1 MPDQTEKQTFSDDE
15 ALDFHRIPTPGKI
28 SMAPTKP
35 MATQRDLSLAYS
47 PGVAVPVLAIAADAD
62 KAYDYT
68 SKGNLVAVI
77 SNGTAILGLGNLGH
91 MASKPVMEG
100 KSVLFK
106 RFADVDSFDIE
117 VKTTDPDEFITV
129 VKNIGDTWGG
139 INLEDI
145 KSPECFVIESEL
157 QDLLDI
163 PVFHDDQHGTAIIST
178 AGLINAVHIAGKK
191 LDEIKVVLAGAG
203 AAGLSSIAL
212 MKAAGVKAENTVICD
227 RDGVVYK
234 GRDHGMDQWK
244 AAHAT
249 DTPLRTLAEAMVGA
263 DVVLGLSAKGAITKE
278 MVASMAPNP
287 IIFAMANPDPE
298 ITPED
303 VKSVRS
309 DAIIA
314 TGRSDYVNQVNN
326 VLAFPYLFRGAL
338 DVRARL
344 INLVM
349 KIACAHALAA
359 LAREDVP
366 DEVAAAYRGRKL
378 KFGPDYIIPTPF
390 DPRLIWYIPP
400 FVAQAAMDTGVARV
414 QIEDMDAYRH
424 ALRSRVDPSAAL
436 MQKISSAVRGGPNKR
451 VVFAEGE
458 EPAVI
463 RAAWGFK
470 QADLGTP
477 ILVGRE
483 DLIRQN
489 AAEAGLNF
497 DELGIEITNA
507 RVSDHNVED
516 TDWLYEKLQRR
527 GYLRRDV
534 QRMINHHQRHLLAR
548 LHAGIDLAQCQRVG
562 VLFHRGHAVL
572 IDDDIRDGVE
582 GILGEDAHR
591 HGLHLFQHRQRVEAA
606 YVLLGI
612 QRLAAG
618 GEGHPDQLARLRQ
631 HLLHLLAL
639 GLQVFEAPHFHRV
652 QRAEVHADPA
662 GGFEHHHG
670 AGQGLSALLLGH
682 EQRHQIRQI
691 LFAVEAELA
700 GLRLDLARLQ
710 PAGEGETLDQG
721 CERHPAHLFRRQR
734 QGSEGGLVGLGH
746 PSLAVEGEDQV
757 RQRLEQGLNL
767 VVLALGGHVGDGL
780 DVIDAGN
787 AADLRHQMLEI
798 AKLQLGE
805 IEIDDA

>member
-1 MPDQTEKQTFSDDE
+1 MPDLTDKQTFSDNE
-15 ALDFHRIPTPGKI
+15 ALDFHSEPTPGKI

-68 SKGNLVAVI
+68 AKGNMVAVI

-106 RFADVDSFDIE
+106 RFADVDSFDVE
-117 VKTTDPDEFITV
+117 VKTTDPDEFVTV

-178 AGLINAVHIAGKK
+178 AGLINACHVAGKK
-191 LDEIKVVLAGAG
+191 LEDVKVVLAGAG

-212 MKAAGVKAENTVICD
+212 MKAAGVKAENTVIVD
-227 RDGVVYK
+227 RDGVVFK

-249 DTPLRTLAEAMVGA
+249 DTPHRTLAEAMVGA
-263 DVVLGLSAKGAITKE
+263 DVVLGLSAKGALTKE
-278 MVASMAPNP
+278 MVASMGPRP

-303 VKSVRS
+303 VMSVRS

-338 DVRARL
+338 DVRARRV
-344 INLVM
+344 NHEM
-349 KIACAHALAA
+349 KVACARALAA

-400 FVAQAAMDTGVARV
+400 FVAQAAMDTGVARRP
-414 QIEDMDAYRH
+414 IPDMDAYRTE
-424 ALRSRVDPSAAL
+424 LRSRVDPSAAL
-436 MQKISSAVRGGPNKR
+436 MQKISSAVRSGPNKR

-458 EPAVI
+458 EPSVI

-470 QADLGTP
+470 QAELGTP
-477 ILVGRE
+477 VLVGRE

-489 AAEAGLNF
+489 AQEAGLNF

-507 RVSDHNVED
+507 RVSGRNVEY

-534 QRMINHHQRHLLAR
+534 QRMINQDRNYFGATLVAQGEADAMVTGVTRNFNMALREVQRVLEVKETLIGLSILLAR
-548 LHAGIDLAQCQRVG
+548 GRTLFVADTSIHELPDAQELADIACQAAASVRRLGRNPRVAFMSYSTFGNPPGDRGEKVREAIRILDRRG
-562 VLFHRGHAVL
+562 VDFEY
-572 IDDDIRDGVE
+572 E
-582 GILGEDAHR
+582 GEMPPEIALDPAAHPAYAFNRLSKPANILVMPAIHS
-591 HGLHLFQHRQRVEAA
+591 AA
-606 YVLLGI
+606 ISTKLV
-612 QRLAAG
+612 Q
-618 GEGHPDQLARLRQ
+618 
-631 HLLHLLAL
+631 AL
-639 GLQVFEAPHFHRV
+639 G
-652 QRAEVHADPA
+652 
-662 GGFEHHHG
+662 G
-670 AGQGLSALLLGH
+670 ATVIGPL
-682 EQRHQIRQI
+682 
-691 LFAVEAELA
+691 
-700 GLRLDLARLQ
+700 
-710 PAGEGETLDQG
+710 
-721 CERHPAHLFRRQR
+721 
-734 QGSEGGLVGLGH
+734 LVGLEKSVQIVPLGASVSEIITAATFAAYH
-746 PSLAVEGEDQV
+746 EGPVFHGEGVSSAPKPPAPFIED
-757 RQRLEQGLNL
+757 
-767 VVLALGGHVGDGL
+767 
-780 DVIDAGN
+780 
-787 AADLRHQMLEI
+787 
-798 AKLQLGE
+798 
-805 IEIDDA
+805 

>member
-1 MPDQTEKQTFSDDE
+1 MPDLTDKQTISDQD
-15 ALDFHRIPTPGKI
+15 ALDFHAKPTPGKI

-47 PGVAVPVLAIAADAD
+47 PGVAIPVLAIAADAD

-68 SKGNLVAVI
+68 AKGNLVAVI

-100 KSVLFK
+100 KAVLFK
-106 RFADVDSFDIE
+106 RFADVDSFDVE

-178 AGLINAVHIAGKK
+178 AGLINACHVTGKR

-203 AAGLSSIAL
+203 AAGLSSIGL

-227 RDGVVYK
+227 RDGVVYQ
-234 GRDHGMDQWK
+234 GRPTGMDQWK

-303 VKSVRS
+303 VLSVRS

-326 VLAFPYLFRGAL
+326 VLGFPYIFRGAL
-338 DVRARL
+338 DVRARRV
-344 INLVM
+344 NHEM
-349 KIACAHALAA
+349 KIACAQALAM

-366 DEVAAAYRGRKL
+366 DEVAAAYSGRKL

-400 FVAQAAMDTGVARV
+400 FVAQAAMDTGVARI
-414 QIEDMDAYRH
+414 QIEDMEAYR
-424 ALRSRVDPSAAL
+424 AELRGRADPSAAL
-436 MQKISSAVRGGPNKR
+436 MQKISSSVRAAPNKR

-458 EPAVI
+458 ETTVI

-470 QADLGTP
+470 QAELGTP
-477 ILVGRE
+477 ILLGRE
-483 DLIRQN
+483 DLIRKN
-489 AAEAGLNF
+489 AAEAGLDF
-497 DELGIEITNA
+497 DDMDIEIVNA
-507 RVSDHNVED
+507 RVSPNNAAY
-516 TDWLYEKLQRR
+516 TDFLYAKLQRR

-534 QRMINHHQRHLLAR
+534 QRMINQDRNYFAASMVARGDADAVVTGTTRNFNMVLKEVQRVLDVQAR
-548 LHAGIDLAQCQRVG
+548 LIGLSIVLAKGRTLFVADTSIHELPSAEELAEIAIQAAANVRKLGHTPRVAFLSYSTFG
-562 VLFHRGHAVL
+562 NPPGDRSEKVREA
-572 IDDDIRDGVE
+572 IRILDGMKVDFEYE
-582 GILGEDAHR
+582 GEMPPELALDPSSR
-591 HGLHLFQHRQRVEAA
+591 AA
-606 YVLLGI
+606 YPFMRLTGDANVLVMPAIHSASISTRLVQALGGARVI
-612 QRLAAG
+612 GPLLMGLEKPVQIVDLGASVSEIITAATFAAYDGTG
-618 GEGHPDQLARLRQ
+618 GEG
-631 HLLHLLAL
+631 
-639 GLQVFEAPHFHRV
+639 
-652 QRAEVHADPA
+652 
-662 GGFEHHHG
+662 
-670 AGQGLSALLLGH
+670 
-682 EQRHQIRQI
+682 
-691 LFAVEAELA
+691 
-700 GLRLDLARLQ
+700 
-710 PAGEGETLDQG
+710 
-721 CERHPAHLFRRQR
+721 
-734 QGSEGGLVGLGH
+734 
-746 PSLAVEGEDQV
+746 
-757 RQRLEQGLNL
+757 
-767 VVLALGGHVGDGL
+767 
-780 DVIDAGN
+780 
-787 AADLRHQMLEI
+787 
-798 AKLQLGE
+798 
-805 IEIDDA
+805 